1 MPEPKTHL
9 GERRDG
15 RTDSRYT
22 RWRNFLVPIAI
33 VAFVLLLAVLFLPT
47 MDGPNSRVR
56 ANESVAAAN
65 PRNITTFQNRYAALH
80 PNDGFAC
87 DLTLLKS
94 VMHDKNDHEPD
105 AFLPAGHIGYRIVLM
120 GCEAGPNGSV
130 TRYKISAIPVA
141 PGKSG
146 VRAFCTDE
154 TGVLWYDEDGSAE
167 NCLTAHHTID

>member
-1 MPEPKTHL
+1 MVEQIL
-9 GERRDG
+9 A
-15 RTDSRYT
+15 YT

-105 AFLPAGHIGYRIVLM
+105 AFLPAG
-120 GCEAGPNGSV
+120 
-130 TRYKISAIPVA
+130 ISATELCSWDVKQVLIDRLRVT
-141 PGKSG
+141 KSVPSRLHLG
-146 VRAFCTDE
+146 NRASELQLRRDWRAL
-154 TGVLWYDEDGSAE
+154 V
-167 NCLTAHHTID
+167 